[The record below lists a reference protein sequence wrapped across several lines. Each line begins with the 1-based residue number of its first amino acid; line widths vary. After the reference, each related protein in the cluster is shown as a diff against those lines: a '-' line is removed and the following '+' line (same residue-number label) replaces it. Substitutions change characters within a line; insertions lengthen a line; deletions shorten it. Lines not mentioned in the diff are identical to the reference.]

1 MQRKPLSTANMIKLL
16 SILLV
21 VALVVVQAVL
31 FWLESREESSTVV
44 LPATTSKAT
53 QAVEPHDIEIVVP
66 HINVEQKSEEA
77 QDHSTTQRSS
87 DGEVY
92 TQSAPHPWLE
102 VTPSKADLEL
112 CRTLERLPI
121 VYDEKTEHFSDLYQ
135 LDIKLVYSRRYTM
148 PLSEFVNQR
157 FEKKIYETVSTHL
170 DKVYRQYIDWLGYE
184 KLYQSKIDILI
195 AYDLETY
202 EALLD
207 KYHASM
213 PSNIPGVY
221 LPLEHIAL
229 VHLPRTYEGYIDTNS
244 LLRTTIHESVHA
256 VNFVQFGYMHRWAQ
270 EGLAQYFAHFYE
282 SENPELFLDKATWDA
297 RSNYLGAPLLFDDV
311 INTNE
316 MWRDNRHALYA
327 SAFAFIQYLSTL
339 PKADNPLLRILKF
352 ENEQPCSVVNK
363 AWTSGALD
371 FDGMFNN
378 NVLTWFEYLV
388 LDHEAR
394 LLEKRSERPT
404 K

>member
-1 MQRKPLSTANMIKLL
+1 MHKKPLSTTRLL
-16 SILLV
+16 TYIAMVLV
-21 VALVVVQAVL
+21 IAMVIVQVIL
-31 FWLESREESSTVV
+31 FWLESRDETSNVTLPLVIEHSVKAVKLQDTASDVPQISETPTHEEFEPKSSPKMT
-44 LPATTSKAT
+44 
-53 QAVEPHDIEIVVP
+53 
-66 HINVEQKSEEA
+66 
-77 QDHSTTQRSS
+77 S

-102 VTPSKADLEL
+102 VRPSMADLEL
-112 CRTLERLPI
+112 CRRLERVPI
-121 VYDEKTEHFSDLYQ
+121 VYDEKTERFTDLYHLEIQ
-135 LDIKLVYSRRYTM
+135 LVYSRRYTM
-148 PLSEFVNQR
+148 PLSEFVNQK
-157 FEKKIYETVSTHL
+157 FENKIYETVSKHL
-170 DKVYRQYIDWLGYE
+170 DKVYSQYIDWLGYE
-184 KLYQSKIDILI
+184 KLYQSDIKILI

-207 KYHASM
+207 KYHAST

-221 LPLEHIAL
+221 LPLEHISL
-229 VHLPRTYEGYIDTNS
+229 VHLPLTYEGYIDTNS

-316 MWRDNRHALYA
+316 MWSDNRHALYA

-339 PKADNPLLRILKF
+339 SKADNPLLRILKF
-352 ENEQPCSVVNK
+352 ENKQPCSVVNK
-363 AWTSGALD
+363 TWTSGALD

-394 LLEKRSERPT
+394 LLEKQSERPT